1 MALSPAVWSGLSLE
15 HVVSI
20 WHRVG
25 NSAVQG
31 CDTESWTKS
40 LCSLFL
46 QKYFDAINFEGTLA
60 FAHISIADICIA
72 SHFPQFQFQMLPKV
86 IPFLWNLYWVV
97 ADVTRSKLN
106 LLISVVN
113 NNTECKIVHLWIFS
127 GVYHC
132 IAANSEGRVEAQA
145 SRYGSLII
153 TTTTIYT
160 ITITCSPHSQSL

>member
-1 MALSPAVWSGLSLE
+1 MALSPAAVWSGLVLE
-15 HVVSI
+15 RVVSI
-20 WHRVG
+20 GLGVC

-31 CDTESWTKS
+31 CHTESWTKS
-40 LCSLFL
+40 LCSMFL
-46 QKYFDAINFEGTLA
+46 PKYFDAINFEGTLA

-86 IPFLWNLYWVV
+86 IPFMWNLYWVV
-97 ADVTRSKLN
+97 AAVTRSKLN

-145 SRYGSLII
+145 SRYGSLVITTIFTTILII
-153 TTTTIYT
+153 TTTITTI
-160 ITITCSPHSQSL
+160 